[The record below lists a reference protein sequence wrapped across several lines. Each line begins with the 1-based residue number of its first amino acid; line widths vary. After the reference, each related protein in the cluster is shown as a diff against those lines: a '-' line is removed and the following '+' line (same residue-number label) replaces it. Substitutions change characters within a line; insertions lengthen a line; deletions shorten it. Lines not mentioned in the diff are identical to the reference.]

1 MSLSP
6 SAPDDGSARRGALQ
20 ALARNIAAGA
30 RLARGRAL
38 CADAFDASLGQALL
52 ALVLVWCATI
62 AIARLGAGEGA
73 AFWVWGAMAEAT
85 RMYLWLA
92 ALAVGA
98 WLCVGRSGL
107 AYLVVVQCSAGLP
120 VWVLGRAIEYLA
132 NQLALDIDTPYTTV
146 FYGSLLLWYCT
157 LLWRALALP
166 PLVIALWRRLVSVAI
181 YGAVLAA
188 VHQWLPDSPIFYQA
202 QSSEPGV
209 DVESVYYQQQQ
220 MLDAEMV
227 KLRPQTPFTTD
238 IYFVGMAA
246 YAEQDVFMREVLA
259 VRDIVVRR
267 LGLAGRTLTLINNRE
282 TVDSY
287 PLANRHNLARVA
299 AGLGHVMDVDDDVA
313 VLFLT
318 SHGYED
324 SSLAVEFGP
333 LGLNDIYAEDI
344 RSSFDQ
350 AGIRYRV
357 IIISACYSGGFIEG
371 LKSPDSIVITASARD
386 RASFGCSAERD
397 WTYFGEAYF
406 NDALNHTTDF
416 VAAFDEA
423 AAAIATRERREM
435 KEASSPQ
442 IWVGDN
448 IARHLRTWQPPP
460 AAAPQLR
467 ESR

>member
-1 MSLSP
+1 MSDLFP
-6 SAPDDGSARRGALQ
+6 AHESAPARHGALT
-20 ALARNIAAGA
+20 ALTRNIIAGA
-30 RLARGRAL
+30 RVARGHTPR
-38 CADAFDASLGQALL
+38 ADAFDASLGQALL
-52 ALVLVWCATI
+52 MLVLVWCATLSVEWL
-62 AIARLGAGEGA
+62 AAGDGAT
-73 AFWVWGAMAEAT
+73 FWIWGAMAEAT
-85 RMYLWLA
+85 RMYGWLA
-92 ALAVGA
+92 ALAFAA
-98 WLCVGRSGL
+98 WLCVGRGGL
-107 AYLVVVQCSAGLP
+107 AYLIVVQCSAGLP
-120 VWVLGRAIEYLA
+120 VWALCRAIEYLA
-132 NQLALDIDTPYTTV
+132 KTFALDIDTPYTLL
-146 FYGSLLLWYCT
+146 FYGSMLLWYCT

-166 PLVIALWRRLVSVAI
+166 PLDSAAWRRALAVLCLGV
-181 YGAVLAA
+181 VLAA
-188 VHQWLPDSPIFYQA
+188 MHQWLPDSPVFYRA
-202 QSSEPGV
+202 ESDEPGV
-209 DVESVYYQQQQ
+209 DVETVYYQQQQ

-227 KLRPQTPFTTD
+227 QLRPQTPFTTD
-238 IYFVGMAA
+238 LYFVGMAT

-259 VRDIVVRR
+259 VRDIVVKR
-267 LGLAGRTLTLINNRE
+267 LGLAGRTLTLINNRS
-282 TVDSY
+282 TVDDY

-299 AGLGHVMDVDDDVA
+299 SGLGHVMDVDDDVA

-397 WTYFGEAYF
+397 WTYFGQAYF
-406 NDALNHTTDF
+406 ADALARTTDF

-423 AAAIATRERREM
+423 AAAIAAREKREM
-435 KEASSPQ
+435 KEPSKPQ

-448 IARHLRTWQPPP
+448 IARHLRDWQPSV
-460 AAAPQLR
+460 AWAPQLR